1 MLPHGVEL
9 SCSNITSPPKCRI
22 CFPRTRVSTSDG
34 MKVFS
39 MKTALVPG
47 LRTLLLGAPV
57 PLKFTVG
64 NTSALENCNPNWAGK
79 PLCRVC
85 GTNQFPCR
93 TNEYRNSFT
102 IVELMVYTSVIWALY
117 PSPALFSQ
125 AIGQLGPG
133 SILVLCG
140 LSCIVVVILIRFLA
154 LTL

>member
-47 LRTLLLGAPV
+47 LSSLFVVAPV

-64 NTSALENCNPNWAGK
+64 NTSALENCNPSAAGRPMFK
-79 PLCRVC
+79 VC
-85 GTNQFPCR
+85 GTNQFACR
-93 TNEYRNSFT
+93 TNENRNSLT
-102 IVELMVYTSVIWALY
+102 MVGLMVYTSETCALY
-117 PSPALFSQ
+117 PSAALFSQ

-133 SILVLCG
+133 SILTLCG
-140 LSCIVVVILIRFLA
+140 LS
-154 LTL
+154 